1 MPNSLLADELSSN
14 GHSHGIKQLEPAQ
27 ELSIQRR
34 ATQETAGIYS
44 FWFSRPL
51 DDSEIAPY
59 WSLQRDR
66 DLRRFYLRE
75 GNDILQG
82 ALSSM
87 VKWAKTLSWVIEG
100 PERVAKREQS
110 MLAES
115 EFGDGWGTL
124 VSKGILDYYTQDKGW
139 TMEAIGAGDPGG
151 PLEGPVLGLAH
162 LDSQFIMPTGD
173 VTYPIVF
180 TNRKDSSYHKIH
192 TSRVIRIVDMP
203 SPNELLYGVGFSAL
217 SRLISTS
224 QVLHKLARY
233 KNEKLSDMPE
243 AGLLILN
250 NILPQKFDDA
260 KAMSERG
267 RRKLGQEIWS
277 NIMTL
282 FSIDPAQPAE
292 AKFLS
297 FANLPD
303 GFKEAESVDLY
314 VNVVALVFGVDRS
327 EFFPAATGNFGSGQT
342 GYLASEKARGKGK
355 GDYIAAIE
363 RAINWKVLPE
373 SVNFRIDNRDDE
385 QDKLKA
391 EINGKKTETI
401 MSMWKPDQVA
411 NGIQPPISAIELRQM
426 LADNVPDYFK
436 PEFLEVDLTD
446 NEELTDV
453 EREMTKEFGSI
464 VWIDNKGYK
473 KAVKSKGMARHLEED
488 ILAMA
493 EKNYKEGRCS
503 ADDYLEFRLGKLRD
517 DRASV

>member
-1 MPNSLLADELSSN
+1 MANPLLADELSNN
-14 GHSHGIKQLEPAQ
+14 GHSNGIGLKQFEPAKD
-27 ELSIQRR
+27 LSIQRR
-34 ATQETAGIYS
+34 ATQETAGVYS

-59 WSLQRDR
+59 WSQQRDR
-66 DLRRFYLRE
+66 DLRRFCLRE

-87 VKWAKTLSWVIEG
+87 NKWAKTLSWVVEG
-100 PERVAKREQS
+100 PERVAKRNQA

-124 VSKGILDYYTQDKGW
+124 VSKGYFDYTTQDKGW
-139 TMEAIGAGDPGG
+139 TMEVIGAGDPDG
-151 PLEGPVLGLAH
+151 PIDGPVLGLAH
-162 LDSQFIMPTGD
+162 LDSQFVMPTGD
-173 VTYPIVF
+173 VTYPVIF
-180 TNRKDSSYHKIH
+180 TNRKDNSYHKIH
-192 TSRVIRIVDMP
+192 TSRVVRIVDMP
-203 SPNELLYGVGFSAL
+203 SPNELLFGVGFCAL

-250 NILPQKFDDA
+250 NILPRQFDDA
-260 KAMSERG
+260 IANSERG

-327 EFFPAATGNFGSGQT
+327 EFFPAAIGNFGSGQT
-342 GYLASEKARGKGK
+342 GHLSAEKARGKGK
-355 GDYIAAIE
+355 GDYIASIE

-373 SVNFRIDNRDDE
+373 SVSFKIDNRDDE
-385 QDKLKA
+385 QDRLKA
-391 EINGKKTETI
+391 EINGKKVESI
-401 MSMWKPDQVA
+401 MSMWMPDQVA
-411 NGIQPPISAIELRQM
+411 NGVQPPISAIELRQM

-436 PEFLEVDLTD
+436 PDFLEMDITD
-446 NEELTDV
+446 EEELTDI
-453 EREMTKEFGSI
+453 EREVNKQFGPI
-464 VWIDNKGYK
+464 VWIDQKGYK
-473 KAVKSKGMARHLEED
+473 KVTGNRRMGRHIDNILE
-488 ILAMA
+488 MA
-493 EKNYKEGRCS
+493 EENYKAGKCS
-503 ADDYLEFRLGKLRD
+503 LDDLIEFRLGKVLDERG
-517 DRASV
+517 